1 MPKFSNIITLYSL
14 QSRDYH
20 RHPLLIKAINDKNFK
35 IKIFDL
41 GNILRLRNNIFSNE
55 SLPSKKW
62 DNITYI
68 RLNSLINLINLKK
81 NEYACLYRVPK
92 IFTSSRDFIIMFII
106 SKLFKNL
113 IIYDLNPAPEFLLFN
128 KNFNRFIKE
137 KYYFLKEKSNF
148 YYYFTYK
155 IFTILKFL
163 SDIVSKQLKYKYI
176 FVSGSILE
184 KNYKNLNRDS
194 KIIRTSSFDY
204 KKLEYNKSVFFRE
217 KQIGKNNNKCKNLYY
232 IDGGHLNH
240 KDQESNNKKQDCNG
254 DSWEKLLNSLFVTY
268 AKDGYKITIFKHPN
282 LKSNFYENQNL
293 NIKNNIFDLLYQDS
307 NNDLIICSSLTLSLL
322 IPFFNY
328 DFILLFDESI
338 TKSKLNTDIK
348 VLKQLFPK
356 NTFVQNTVKKVL
368 YPGKINHKNL
378 NNIKNLFL
386 K

>member
-1 MPKFSNIITLYSL
+1 M
-14 QSRDYH
+14 
-20 RHPLLIKAINDKNFK
+20 
-35 IKIFDL
+35 
-41 GNILRLRNNIFSNE
+41 
-55 SLPSKKW
+55 
-62 DNITYI
+62 
-68 RLNSLINLINLKK
+68 
-81 NEYACLYRVPK
+81 
-92 IFTSSRDFIIMFII
+92 
-106 SKLFKNL
+106 
-113 IIYDLNPAPEFLLFN
+113 
-128 KNFNRFIKE
+128 
-137 KYYFLKEKSNF
+137 
-148 YYYFTYK
+148 
-155 IFTILKFL
+155 
-163 SDIVSKQLKYKYI
+163 
-176 FVSGSILE
+176 
-184 KNYKNLNRDS
+184 
-194 KIIRTSSFDY
+194 
-204 KKLEYNKSVFFRE
+204 
-217 KQIGKNNNKCKNLYY
+217 
-232 IDGGHLNH
+232 
-240 KDQESNNKKQDCNG
+240 
-254 DSWEKLLNSLFVTY
+254 NSLFVTY